1 MTKTI
6 TVNNGEYLSDVL
18 SIVLKHAIRTGII
31 NKEAIVCTKLQI
43 KPNEKGGFDYPL
55 AIIE

>member
-1 MTKTI
+1 MKKTI

-18 SIVLKHAIRTGII
+18 SIVLKRAIRTGTI
-31 NKEAIVCTKLQI
+31 NKETIVGTKLQI
-43 KPNEKGGFDYPL
+43 KPNENGGFDYPL

>member
-6 TVNNGEYLSDVL
+6 TVNNGEYL

-31 NKEAIVCTKLQI
+31 NKEAIVGTKLQI

-55 AIIE
+55 AVIE